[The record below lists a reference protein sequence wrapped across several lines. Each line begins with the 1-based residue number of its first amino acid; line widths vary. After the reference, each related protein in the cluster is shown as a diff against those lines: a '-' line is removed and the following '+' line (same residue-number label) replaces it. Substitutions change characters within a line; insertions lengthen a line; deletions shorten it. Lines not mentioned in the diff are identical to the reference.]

1 MLNSGCMG
9 TNLGTLRTFG
19 YTLRDFSVPKHV
31 FQHKKSIMKAT
42 AFLRKVK
49 LTDGTQNGVIYFR
62 VRDGKKDFRLAS
74 SLTINPEYWDSE
86 LPGYREDTPFNMV
99 SPIARYEFNQTV
111 QNILLVMQQEYDET
125 ADQAW
130 LNEILSRFSNKKK
143 SSDEVVDVPSSPS
156 SNDDKREKNENEPT
170 LLDYF
175 ALYLEKAEFHDWH
188 RQAQNSVMHKLTRY
202 EKWLGFVNDQPDFK
216 LYLSDID
223 KEQIEDYKDYVDHE
237 YQYYK
242 TNPKFFKQFKLSKSI
257 DIRPL
262 SKNAV
267 ICHIKRLNMFLNWCV
282 KMGYLT
288 DMSFRNITC
297 DQQLYGTPFYLTM
310 EERDKIYDYDFS
322 EYPRLEIH
330 RDKFLFQCLVGC
342 RCNDLV
348 SFTWQNIT
356 GDYLEYVPH
365 KNLLAGR
372 TATVRVPLCDKAKAI
387 LLRIDP
393 DEEYLFNKFCN
404 ELYRADIKRIMKM
417 VGIDRTVLYYNQQKR
432 KAEPRLLY
440 EVAASH
446 LARRT
451 FIGNLYKQVQDP
463 ALIASLTGHTETSTS
478 FQRYREIDDDIKR
491 NVLALID

>member
-1 MLNSGCMG
+1 MG
-9 TNLGTLRTFG
+9 TNSGTLRTFG
-19 YTLRDFSVPKHV
+19 YTVPEIGVPKPV
-31 FQHKKSIMKAT
+31 FQHKKSLMKAT

-49 LTDGTQNGVIYFR
+49 LKDGTQNGVVYFR
-62 VRDGKKDFRLAS
+62 VRSAEKDFRLAS
-74 SLTINPEYWDSE
+74 SLTINPDYWDSE
-86 LPGYREDTPFNMV
+86 SSGYKQDTPPSVV
-99 SPIARYEFNQTV
+99 SPIVRSEFNQTI
-111 QNILLVMQQEYDET
+111 QNILLTMQQEYDET

-130 LNEILSRFSNKKK
+130 LSQILSRLTLYVQPSDDAADMK
-143 SSDEVVDVPSSPS
+143 SAPSSK
-156 SNDDKREKNENEPT
+156 DDKREKNEPT
-170 LLDYF
+170 MLDYF

-188 RQAQNSVMHKLTRY
+188 RQAQTSVMHKLQRY
-202 EKWLGFVNDQPDFK
+202 EKWLGFINGQDDFT
-216 LYLSDID
+216 LYLSDMD
-223 KEQIEDYKDYVDHE
+223 KEQIEDYKGYIDHE

-242 TNPKFFKQFKLSKSI
+242 TNPKFYKQFKLSKSI

-262 SKNAV
+262 SKNAA

-288 DMSFRNITC
+288 DLSFRNITC

-322 EYPRLEIH
+322 EFPRLEIH
-330 RDKFLFQCLVGC
+330 RDKFIFQCLVGC
-342 RCNDLV
+342 RSNDLV

-356 GDYLEYVPH
+356 GDYLEYIPH

-372 TATVRVPLCDKAKAI
+372 TSVVRVPLCDKAKAI

-417 VGIDRTVLYYNQQKR
+417 VGIDRTVLYYNQQRR
-432 KAEPRLLY
+432 KAEPRPLY